1 MKQLI
6 KKENVK
12 DFFKVKLVNFL
23 KEHGMFIL
31 FSLIILWVS
40 LLLIQMADNYLIHD
54 YSYEKPTELLI
65 ALFNSNFAKIATT
78 GTSLLIL
85 INMIILIIINKKE
98 LDFSK
103 IFLMIVIPL
112 GLIHVFL
119 SPLGRVPDE
128 IYHSRRAYEVSL
140 GYLITDLDFSKDP
153 HEMGRMLP
161 QDLRVVEKTNI
172 SYQTMQERIA
182 YVEEVYSGTQDF
194 MTFPYV
200 AVYTFVSY
208 VPQAI
213 GMGLTRIF
221 TDNILVQLYAGRIVN
236 LAFYISIVYFAIKK
250 LPFKKLAVL
259 MIALLPIGLQQ
270 AASLSPDALTNSL
283 SIYFVSFVL
292 SLIYKEEK
300 LTRKDYIMLAI
311 TSILVAI
318 IKIIYLPL
326 CALIFLIPDKNF
338 DSKKKKWI
346 ILIAIFIVSV
356 VLNLAWLKFANSR
369 YPQAYEGANQKQ
381 QISFILEDP
390 YRYIQTCFRDLHMR
404 IDYYV
409 LGLVGRDLSHI
420 DIDMSYIMVFA
431 LLSLLIFA
439 FVVDDNEK
447 IKPNFIIK
455 GYFFLIFLAI
465 VALLYTSE
473 YLTWNAVGNYWVNGI
488 QPRYFIPMLLLI
500 AVVCNINN
508 IKFEKKLDYRYIFM
522 TVIAA
527 NLHAIVT
534 MFNIFMK

>member
-6 KKENVK
+6 KKENV
-12 DFFKVKLVNFL
+12 DNFFKVKLVNFF

-31 FSLIILWVS
+31 FSLIMLWVS

-54 YSYEKPTELLI
+54 INNQKPAEILVG
-65 ALFNSNFAKIATT
+65 LFSSNFAKIATI
-78 GTSLLIL
+78 GTSILIV
-85 INMIILIIINKKE
+85 INMIILIAVGKKE
-98 LDFSK
+98 LDISK

-128 IYHSRRAYEVSL
+128 IYHSRRAYEVTL
-140 GYLITDLDFSKDP
+140 GHLITDIDEEN

-161 QDLRVVEKTNI
+161 QDLRVVVKENI
-172 SYQTMQERIA
+172 SYQAMQDRIKL
-182 YVEEVYSGTQDF
+182 VEEQYAGTQDF

-200 AVYTFVSY
+200 AVYTFISY

-213 GMGLTRIF
+213 GMVLARIF
-221 TDNILVQLYAGRIVN
+221 TSNILVQLYAGRIVN
-236 LAFYISIVYFAIKK
+236 LAFYITIVYFAIKK
-250 LPFKKLAVL
+250 LPFKKLAAL
-259 MIALLPIGLQQ
+259 MIALLPIGIQQ
-270 AASLSPDALTNSL
+270 AGSLSPDALTNAL

-292 SLIYKEEK
+292 SLIYRDEK

-369 YPQAYEGANQKQ
+369 YPQAYEGANQKE
-381 QISFILEDP
+381 QIAFILEDP
-390 YRYIQTCFRDLHMR
+390 YIYIQTCFRDLHMR
-404 IDYYV
+404 IDYYIF
-409 LGLVGRDLSHI
+409 GLVGRDLSHI

-431 LLSLLIFA
+431 LLSLLIFS
-439 FVVDDNEK
+439 FVIEDNDK
-447 IKPNFIIK
+447 VKPNFIVK
-455 GYFFLIFLAI
+455 GYIFLIFLAI

-473 YLTWNAVGNYWVNGI
+473 YLTWNPVGNYWVNGI

-500 AVVCNINN
+500 AVVCNMNN
-508 IKFEKKLDYRYIFM
+508 IKVEKKIDYRYIYM
-522 TVIAA
+522 TVIVA

>member
-6 KKENVK
+6 KKENV
-12 DFFKVKLVNFL
+12 DNFFKVKLVNFF

-31 FSLIILWVS
+31 FSLIMLWVS

-54 YSYEKPTELLI
+54 INNQKPAEILVG
-65 ALFNSNFAKIATT
+65 LFSSNFAKIATI
-78 GTSLLIL
+78 GTSILIV
-85 INMIILIIINKKE
+85 INMIILIALGKKE
-98 LDFSK
+98 LDISK

-128 IYHSRRAYEVSL
+128 IYHSRRAYEVTL
-140 GYLITDLDFSKDP
+140 GHLITDIDEEN

-161 QDLRVVEKTNI
+161 QDLRVVVKENI
-172 SYQTMQERIA
+172 SYQAMQDRIKL
-182 YVEEVYSGTQDF
+182 VEEQYAGTQDF

-200 AVYTFVSY
+200 AVYTFISY

-213 GMGLTRIF
+213 GMGLARIF
-221 TDNILVQLYAGRIVN
+221 TSNILVQLYAGRIVN
-236 LAFYISIVYFAIKK
+236 LAFYITIVYFAIKR
-250 LPFKKLAVL
+250 LPFKKLAAL
-259 MIALLPIGLQQ
+259 MIALLPIGIQQ
-270 AASLSPDALTNSL
+270 AGSLSPDALTNAL

-292 SLIYKEEK
+292 SLIYRDEK

-369 YPQAYEGANQKQ
+369 YPQAYEGANQKE
-381 QISFILEDP
+381 QIAFILEDP

-404 IDYYV
+404 IDYYIF
-409 LGLVGRDLSHI
+409 GLVGRDLSHI

-431 LLSLLIFA
+431 LLSLLIFS
-439 FVVDDNEK
+439 FVIEDNDK
-447 IKPNFIIK
+447 VKPNFIVK
-455 GYFFLIFLAI
+455 GYIFLIFLAI

-473 YLTWNAVGNYWVNGI
+473 YLTWNPVGNYWVNGI

-500 AVVCNINN
+500 AVVCNMNN
-508 IKFEKKLDYRYIFM
+508 IKVEKKIDYRYIYM
-522 TVIAA
+522 TVIVA

>member
-6 KKENVK
+6 KKENV
-12 DFFKVKLVNFL
+12 DNFFKVKLVNFF

-31 FSLIILWVS
+31 FSLIMLWIS

-54 YSYEKPTELLI
+54 INNQKPAEILVG
-65 ALFNSNFAKIATT
+65 LFSSNFAKIATF
-78 GTSLLIL
+78 GTSILIV
-85 INMIILIIINKKE
+85 INMIILIAVGKKE
-98 LDFSK
+98 LDISK

-128 IYHSRRAYEVSL
+128 IYHSRRAYEVTL
-140 GYLITDLDFSKDP
+140 GHLITDIDEEN

-161 QDLRVVEKTNI
+161 QDLRVVVKENI
-172 SYQTMQERIA
+172 SYQAMQDRIKL
-182 YVEEVYSGTQDF
+182 VEEQYAGTQDF

-200 AVYTFVSY
+200 AVYTFISY

-213 GMGLTRIF
+213 GMGLARIF
-221 TDNILVQLYAGRIVN
+221 TSNILVQLYAGRIVN
-236 LAFYISIVYFAIKK
+236 LAFYITIVYFAIKR
-250 LPFKKLAVL
+250 LPFKKLAAL
-259 MIALLPIGLQQ
+259 MIALLPIGIQQ
-270 AASLSPDALTNSL
+270 AGSLSPDALTNAL

-292 SLIYKEEK
+292 SLIYRDEK

-369 YPQAYEGANQKQ
+369 YPQAYEGANQKE
-381 QISFILEDP
+381 QIAFILEDP

-404 IDYYV
+404 IDYYIF
-409 LGLVGRDLSHI
+409 GLVGRDLSHI

-431 LLSLLIFA
+431 LLSLLIFS
-439 FVVDDNEK
+439 FVIEDNDK
-447 IKPNFIIK
+447 VKPNFIVK
-455 GYFFLIFLAI
+455 GYIFLIFLAI

-473 YLTWNAVGNYWVNGI
+473 YLTWNPVGNYWVNGI

-500 AVVCNINN
+500 AVVCNMNN
-508 IKFEKKLDYRYIFM
+508 IKVEKKIDYRYIYM

>member
-6 KKENVK
+6 KKENV
-12 DFFKVKLVNFL
+12 DNFFKVKLVNFF

-31 FSLIILWVS
+31 FSLIMLWVS

-54 YSYEKPTELLI
+54 INNQKPAEILVG
-65 ALFNSNFAKIATT
+65 LFSSNFAKIATI
-78 GTSLLIL
+78 GTSILIV
-85 INMIILIIINKKE
+85 INMIILIAVGKKE
-98 LDFSK
+98 LDISK

-128 IYHSRRAYEVSL
+128 IYHSRRAYEVTL
-140 GYLITDLDFSKDP
+140 GHLITDIDEEN

-161 QDLRVVEKTNI
+161 QDLRVVVKENI
-172 SYQTMQERIA
+172 SYQAMQDRIKL
-182 YVEEVYSGTQDF
+182 VEEQYAGTQDF

-200 AVYTFVSY
+200 AVYTFISY

-213 GMGLTRIF
+213 GMGLARIF
-221 TDNILVQLYAGRIVN
+221 TSNILVQLYAGRIVN
-236 LAFYISIVYFAIKK
+236 LAFYITIVYFAIKR
-250 LPFKKLAVL
+250 LPFKKLAAL
-259 MIALLPIGLQQ
+259 MIALLPIGIQQ
-270 AASLSPDALTNSL
+270 AGSLSPDALTNAL

-292 SLIYKEEK
+292 SLIYRDEK

-369 YPQAYEGANQKQ
+369 YPQAYEGANQKE
-381 QISFILEDP
+381 QIAFILEDP

-404 IDYYV
+404 IDYYIF
-409 LGLVGRDLSHI
+409 GLVGRDLSHI

-431 LLSLLIFA
+431 LLSLLIFS
-439 FVVDDNEK
+439 FVIEDNDK
-447 IKPNFIIK
+447 VKPNFIVK
-455 GYFFLIFLAI
+455 GYIFLIFLAI

-473 YLTWNAVGNYWVNGI
+473 YLTWNPVGNYWVNGI

-500 AVVCNINN
+500 AVVCNMNN
-508 IKFEKKLDYRYIFM
+508 IKVEKKIDYRYIYM
-522 TVIAA
+522 TVIVA